1 MKKILS
7 LVLAA
12 GIMTSASAMEK
23 SFVQKATDVATNPY
37 VYVPTLAVL
46 TLATAAALDICY
58 NDSAICDAVLKFF
71 KNIPGYTV
79 RGGKTSFN
87 AVVDLAKAYPVAFV
101 SAVSALTI
109 GGAVTTDILLAENF
123 DGSYTGKGYN
133 KVAGLF
139 KKEVKE
145 TEGKKDT
152 TEENKEV

>member
-12 GIMTSASAMEK
+12 GIMTSASAMTGSTEK
-23 SFVQKATDVATNPY
+23 TFVQKAKDVATNPY
-37 VYVPTLAVL
+37 YVVPTVAVL

-123 DGSYTGKGYN
+123 DASYTGKGYN
-133 KVAGLF
+133 KVVGLF
-139 KKEVKE
+139 KKEVKKE
-145 TEGKKDT
+145 VKEEVK
-152 TEENKEV
+152 EEN